1 MDIARENIQVRPK
14 FVSSIH
20 INPSVTHLAKHML
33 QHVFKHPT
41 HFSNKH
47 NLFQFQRNLPEKYRT
62 IENITKKFTN
72 A

>member
-41 HFSNKH
+41 PFSNKH

-62 IENITKKFTN
+62 IENITKKITN